1 MSGSLVMPLLR
12 NEIFFHAVNRIEVE
26 KKSTRSSQF
35 SRAKNRSVKMADVAV
50 YSDRFRA
57 FLTLAVTI
65 YSFRKVV
72 IRKLYLIVSF
82 SRFDI

>member
-50 YSDRFRA
+50 YLDA

>member
-35 SRAKNRSVKMADVAV
+35 SRAKNRSVKME
-50 YSDRFRA
+50 RTWPFIQTRA
-57 FLTLAVTI
+57 FLTLPVTI

>member
-35 SRAKNRSVKMADVAV
+35 SRAKNRSVKMDVAV
-50 YSDRFRA
+50 YSDPRLSHLGSYNLF
-57 FLTLAVTI
+57 V
-65 YSFRKVV
+65 
-72 IRKLYLIVSF
+72 
-82 SRFDI
+82 